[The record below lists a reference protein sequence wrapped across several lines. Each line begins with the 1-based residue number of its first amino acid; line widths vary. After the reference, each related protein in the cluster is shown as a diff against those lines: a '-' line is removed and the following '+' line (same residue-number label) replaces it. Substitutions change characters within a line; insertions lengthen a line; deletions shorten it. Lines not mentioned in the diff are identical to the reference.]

1 MSIALWQTIRV
12 FFAPKRPR
20 GALGLCMMTFAS
32 LLIGMMESA
41 TLSAMLPIN
50 LMFMFALAQLSAMS
64 RDVAK
69 K

>member
-1 MSIALWQTIRV
+1 
-12 FFAPKRPR
+12 
-20 GALGLCMMTFAS
+20 MMTFAS

-69 K
+69 NKKTTADTQRGLSR